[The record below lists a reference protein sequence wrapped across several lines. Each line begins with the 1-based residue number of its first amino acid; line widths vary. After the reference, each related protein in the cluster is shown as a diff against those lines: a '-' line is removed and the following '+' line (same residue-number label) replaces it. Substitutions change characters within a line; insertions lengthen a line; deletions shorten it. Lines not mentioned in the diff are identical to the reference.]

1 MRKTFSLFIA
11 VLVVLAFFTACAP
24 KSSTAQADAGK
35 TQAAQQPA
43 QSTAQAPGKAIR
55 VGYTMPTADH
65 GYIARAI
72 YWAKKAMADWTA
84 KDPNITF
91 DFVTADTV
99 TKQAND
105 IQDMM
110 TKGIDA
116 LVVFPIDASITSQ
129 VEKAHSAGIF
139 TVVMDRGTTRPVY
152 DTYLHNNDQAYATLA
167 SETLAK
173 QLNYKGNVVIIE
185 GIPTPINTIRVDTD
199 KAVFAKY
206 PGMKVLDSQPGNWN
220 QQKAHDVMQ
229 NYLQKYQ
236 QIDGVMTNDD
246 DMMIGAQLAYKESGR
261 SDIKAW
267 MGGGADKR
275 ILKIIQDGSDPTVTA
290 DVTYP
295 PDQCADTVTLAVL
308 GARGQTFAG
317 FYQQKLPLEIVLN
330 AELVTKEN
338 AAKYYNPDEP

>member
-1 MRKTFSLFIA
+1 MKKTLGVLLA
-11 VLVVLAFFTACAP
+11 VLVFAAIFVVQT
-24 KSSTAQADAGK
+24 TAQ
-35 TQAAQQPA
+35 TSQQPVR
-43 QSTAQAPGKAIR
+43 I
-55 VGYTMPTADH
+55 GYTMPTADH

-72 YWAKKAMADWTA
+72 FWAKKAMADWQA
-84 KDPNITF
+84 ADPNVTF
-91 DFVTADTV
+91 YFVTADTV

-129 VEKAHSAGIF
+129 VEKAYKAGIY
-139 TVVMDRGTTRPVY
+139 TVVMDRGTTRNVY
-152 DTYLHNNDQAYATLA
+152 DCYLHNNDVAYATLA

-199 KAVFAKY
+199 KAIFKKY
-206 PGMKVLDSQPGNWN
+206 GMKVLDSQPGNWN

-236 QIDGVMTNDD
+236 HIDGVMTNDD
-246 DMMIGAQLAYKESGR
+246 DMMIGARLAVKEAGR
-261 SDIKAW
+261 TDVKAW

-275 ILKIIQDGSDPTVTA
+275 ILKIILDGSDPTLIA

-295 PDQCADTVTLAVL
+295 PDQCGDTVTIAIL
-308 GARGQTFAG
+308 GARHMSFQG
-317 FYQQKLPLEIVLN
+317 FYQKKPPLEVVLA
-330 AELVTKEN
+330 AELVTKDN
-338 AAKYYNPDEP
+338 ADKYMNPDEP

>member
-1 MRKTFSLFIA
+1 MKRTLSF
-11 VLVVLAFFTACAP
+11 LVASFFALAIFVSCGQQAPAKAAATPAATAAP
-24 KSSTAQADAGK
+24 ASTA
-35 TQAAQQPA
+35 
-43 QSTAQAPGKAIR
+43 APGKPIR
-55 VGYTMPTADH
+55 VGYTMPSADH

-72 YWAKKAMADWTA
+72 FWAKKAIADWQA

-129 VEKAHSAGIF
+129 VEKAHAAGIY
-139 TVVMDRGTTRPVY
+139 TIVMDRGTTKPVY
-152 DTYLHNNDQAYATLA
+152 DCYLHNNDFAYATFA
-167 SETLAK
+167 AETLAK
-173 QLNYKGNVVIIE
+173 QLNNQGNVVIIE
-185 GIPTPINTIRVDTD
+185 GIPCPINTIRVDAN
-199 KAVFAKY
+199 KAVFAKA
-206 PGMKVLDSQPGNWN
+206 GIKVLDSQPGNWN

-236 QIDGVMTNDD
+236 KIDGVITNDD
-246 DMMIGAQLAYKESGR
+246 DMMIGAMLAVKEAGR
-261 SDIKAW
+261 TDVKAW

-275 ILKIIQDGSDPTVTA
+275 ILKIIMDGSVPGVIA

-295 PDQCADTVTLAVL
+295 PDQCADTVTIAVL
-308 GARGQTFAG
+308 GARHQSFEG
-317 FYQQKLPLEIVLN
+317 FYQKKPPLEIVLA

-338 AAKYYNPDEP
+338 AADYINPDEP

>member
-1 MRKTFSLFIA
+1 MKKTLTVFVAALF
-11 VLVVLAFFTACAP
+11 VLAFFVSCGQ
-24 KSSTAQADAGK
+24 KSNTAQATGQTQTAQQP
-35 TQAAQQPA
+35 TQAAA
-43 QSTAQAPGKAIR
+43 STPGKPIR

-72 YWAKKAMADWTA
+72 FWAKKAMSDWRA
-84 KDPNITF
+84 KDSNITF

-129 VEKAHSAGIF
+129 VEKAHDAGIY
-139 TVVMDRGTTRPVY
+139 TVVMDRGTTKPVY
-152 DTYLHNNDQAYATLA
+152 DSYLHNDDQAYATLA

-206 PGMKVLDSQPGNWN
+206 GMKVLDSQPGNWN

-236 QIDGVMTNDD
+236 QIDGVITNDD
-246 DMMIGAQLAYKESGR
+246 DMLIGARLAAKEAGR
-261 SDIKAW
+261 TDIKAW

-275 ILKIIQDGSDPTVTA
+275 ILKIIQEGSDPTLIA

-295 PDQCADTVTLAVL
+295 PDQCADTVTMAVL
-308 GARGQTFAG
+308 GARHKSFDG
-317 FYQQKLPLEIVLN
+317 FYQTKPPLEVVLA
-330 AELVTKEN
+330 AELVTKDN
-338 AAKYYNPDEP
+338 AANFINPDEP

>member
-1 MRKTFSLFIA
+1 MKKTLTLLAAALIVF
-11 VLVVLAFFTACAP
+11 VVLAGCAQ
-24 KSSTAQADAGK
+24 KTSTAK
-35 TQAAQQPA
+35 AATGQTT
-43 QSTAQAPGKAIR
+43 TASQTTAPGKAIR

-72 YWAKKAMADWTA
+72 FWAKKAMADWQA

-129 VEKAHSAGIF
+129 VKKAHDAGIF
-139 TVVMDRGTTRPVY
+139 TVVMDRGTTEPVY
-152 DTYLHNNDQAYATLA
+152 DEYLHNNDLAYATLA

-173 QLNYKGNVVIIE
+173 QLNYKGSVVIIE
-185 GIPTPINTIRVDTD
+185 GIPTPINTIRVNAD

-206 PGMKVLDSQPGNWN
+206 GIKVLDSQPGNWN

-229 NYLQKYQ
+229 NYLQKYP
-236 QIDGVMTNDD
+236 QIDGVITNDD
-246 DMMIGAQLAYKESGR
+246 DMMIGAQLALKESGR
-261 SDIKAW
+261 HDVKAF

-275 ILKIIQDGSDPTVTA
+275 ILQIIMDGSDPTVTA

-295 PDQCADTVTLAVL
+295 PDQCADTVTVAVL
-308 GARGQTFAG
+308 GARGQSFDG
-317 FYQQKLPLEIVLN
+317 FYQKKPPLEVVLA
-330 AELVTKEN
+330 AELITKDN
-338 AAKYYNPDEP
+338 ASKYINPDEP

>member
-1 MRKTFSLFIA
+1 MRKTFV
-11 VLVVLAFFTACAP
+11 VLVGVLVFAAMFAMQA
-24 KSSTAQADAGK
+24 TAQTLPNSAGSSQK
-35 TQAAQQPA
+35 PVR
-43 QSTAQAPGKAIR
+43 I
-55 VGYTMPTADH
+55 GYTMPTADH

-72 YWAKKAMADWTA
+72 FWAKKAMADWKA
-84 KDPNITF
+84 MDPNVTF
-91 DFVTADTV
+91 YFVTADTV

-110 TKGIDA
+110 TKGIDG

-129 VEKAHSAGIF
+129 VEKAHNAGVY

-152 DTYLHNNDQAYATLA
+152 DCYLHNNDLAYATLA

-173 QLNYKGNVVIIE
+173 QLNHKGNVVIIE
-185 GIPTPINTIRVDTD
+185 GIPTPINTIRVDAD

-206 PGMKVLDSQPGNWN
+206 GMKVLDSQPGNWN

-236 QIDGVMTNDD
+236 RIDGVITNDD
-246 DMMIGAQLAYKESGR
+246 DMMIGARLAVKEAGR
-261 SDIKAW
+261 TDVKAW

-275 ILKIIQDGSDPTVTA
+275 ILKIIMDGSDPTIAA

-295 PDQCADTVTLAVL
+295 PDQCADTVTVAVL
-308 GARGQTFAG
+308 GARGQSFQG
-317 FYQQKLPLEIVLN
+317 FYQKKPPLEVVLA
-330 AELVTKEN
+330 AELVTKAN
-338 AAKYYNPDEP
+338 AANYVNPDEP

>member
-1 MRKTFSLFIA
+1 MKKTFVVLVA
-11 VLVVLAFFTACAP
+11 VLVFAAVFAVQA
-24 KSSTAQADAGK
+24 TAQTLPNRAGSS
-35 TQAAQQPA
+35 Q
-43 QSTAQAPGKAIR
+43 KAVRI
-55 VGYTMPTADH
+55 GYTMPTADH

-72 YWAKKAMADWTA
+72 FWAKKAMADWKA
-84 KDPNITF
+84 MDPNITF
-91 DFVTADTV
+91 FFVTADTV

-110 TKGIDA
+110 TKGIDG

-129 VEKAHSAGIF
+129 VEKAHNAGIY

-152 DTYLHNNDQAYATLA
+152 DCYLHNNDLAYATLA

-173 QLNYKGNVVIIE
+173 QLNHKGNVVIIE
-185 GIPTPINTIRVDTD
+185 GIPTPINTIRVDAD

-206 PGMKVLDSQPGNWN
+206 GMKVLDSQPGNWN

-236 QIDGVMTNDD
+236 RIDGVIANDD
-246 DMMIGAQLAYKESGR
+246 DMMIGARLAVKEAGR
-261 SDIKAW
+261 TDVKAW

-275 ILKIIQDGSDPTVTA
+275 ILKIIMDGSDPTIAA

-295 PDQCADTVTLAVL
+295 PDQCADTVTVAVQ
-308 GARGQTFAG
+308 GARGESFQG
-317 FYQQKLPLEIVLN
+317 FYQKKPPLEVVLA
-330 AELVTKEN
+330 AELVTKAN
-338 AAKYYNPDEP
+338 AANYVNPDEP

>member
-1 MRKTFSLFIA
+1 MKKTLGVFVAALF
-11 VLVVLAFFTACAP
+11 VLAIFVSCGQ
-24 KSSTAQADAGK
+24 KSTTAQAPAA
-35 TQAAQQPA
+35 QAAPA
-43 QSTAQAPGKAIR
+43 ATAAAPGKAIR

-72 YWAKKAMADWTA
+72 FWAKKAMADWQA

-91 DFVTADTV
+91 DFVAADTV

-129 VEKAHSAGIF
+129 VEKAHDAGIY
-139 TVVMDRGTTRPVY
+139 TVVMDRGTTKPVY
-152 DTYLHNNDQAYATLA
+152 DCYLHNNDLAYATLA

-185 GIPTPINTIRVDTD
+185 GIPTPINTIRVDAD

-206 PGMKVLDSQPGNWN
+206 GMKVLDSQPGNWN

-229 NYLQKYQ
+229 NYLQKYT
-236 QIDGVMTNDD
+236 QIDGVITNDD
-246 DMMIGAQLAYKESGR
+246 DMMIGAQLAVKEAGR
-261 SDIKAW
+261 KDIKAW

-275 ILKIIQDGSDPTVTA
+275 ILKIILDGSDPTVTA

-308 GARGQTFAG
+308 GARGQSLDG
-317 FYQQKLPLEIVLN
+317 FYQNKPPLEIVLA
-330 AELVTKEN
+330 AELVTKDN
-338 AAKYYNPDEP
+338 AAKFINPDEP

>member
-1 MRKTFSLFIA
+1 MKKTLGVFVAALF
-11 VLVVLAFFTACAP
+11 VLAIFVSCGQKSTTAAAGGQ
-24 KSSTAQADAGK
+24 AQ
-35 TQAAQQPA
+35 QAQQPA
-43 QSTAQAPGKAIR
+43 QTAATAPGKAIR

-72 YWAKKAMADWTA
+72 FWAKKAMADWQA

-129 VEKAHSAGIF
+129 VEKAHEAGIY
-139 TVVMDRGTTRPVY
+139 TVVMDRGTTKPVY
-152 DTYLHNNDQAYATLA
+152 DSYLHNNDLAYATLA

-185 GIPTPINTIRVDTD
+185 GIPTPINTIRVDAD

-206 PGMKVLDSQPGNWN
+206 GMKVLDSQPGNWN

-236 QIDGVMTNDD
+236 QIDGVITNDD
-246 DMMIGAQLAYKESGR
+246 DMMIGAQLAVKEAGR
-261 SDIKAW
+261 TIKAW

-275 ILKIIQDGSDPTVTA
+275 ILKIILDGSDPSVTA

-295 PDQCADTVTLAVL
+295 PDQCADTVTLAIL
-308 GARGQTFAG
+308 GARNQSFQG
-317 FYQQKLPLEIVLN
+317 FYQKKPPLEIVLA
-330 AELVTKEN
+330 AELITKAN
-338 AAKYYNPDEP
+338 AADYINPDEP